1 MMVLL
6 ITPLKCLMKAVVV
19 EAKLEKKKDGP
30 YLVQIQLTSSLRTE
44 FLIVQK
50 PLSGRNIELKVIV
63 YQ

>member
-30 YLVQIQLTSSLRTE
+30 YLVQIQLTSSLRTI
-44 FLIVQK
+44 FRMNLK
-50 PLSGRNIELKVIV
+50 LGTGWNIEFNCYL
-63 YQ
+63 